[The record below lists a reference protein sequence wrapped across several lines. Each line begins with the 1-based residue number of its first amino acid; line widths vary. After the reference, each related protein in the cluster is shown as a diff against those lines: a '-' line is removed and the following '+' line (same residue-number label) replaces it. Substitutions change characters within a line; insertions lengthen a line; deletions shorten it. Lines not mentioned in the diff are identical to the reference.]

1 MTKELFVVIV
11 FLTMF
16 SIALAILN
24 FIALLNLKERRGF
37 QKEVPKFIKVIILLP
52 PLGLVYYFAVELTD
66 FFNDYFKKQNNQD
79 DDLPF

>member
-1 MTKELFVVIV
+1 MPKELFILC
-11 FLTMF
+11 LTML

-24 FIALLNLKERRGF
+24 FIALSNLKERQGF

-52 PLGLVYYFAVELTD
+52 PLGLVYYFAAELTD

>member
-24 FIALLNLKERRGF
+24 FIALSNLKERQGF
-37 QKEVPKFIKVIILLP
+37 QEEVPKFIKVIILLP
-52 PLGLVYYFAVELTD
+52 PLGLVFYFAVELTD
-66 FFNDYFKKQNNQD
+66 FFNDYFKK
-79 DDLPF
+79 